1 MTYSVDSAYLE
12 YYKCALKGK
21 YKKADSFFKERG
33 TAFSIGLIA
42 CLIAILFLFS
52 RLLSLPFKIL
62 AVVFSLVS
70 LTGFANHTKL
80 LALSLIILIYQPFQL
95 IVHFL
100 SAVVGL
106 IHPFIAYQL
115 MQEASIPLVFLLT
128 LEKKLKENRKITLS
142 YVKIQKFFKAKLTRN
157 FDKSPWP
164 IQIAMKTMINEF
176 SESMN
181 AGIVAPLGWMD
192 KFHLFDANPVVLRA
206 EQKDLVPILLLNG
219 NYSHQATFL
228 PLLYAL
234 ESSGNKRAVYTV
246 NLPPNYKD
254 TRLIIEKVEEI
265 KKQFGKEKDD
275 AFKIDAIGH
284 SMGSRCIQDVLMA
297 DISFEINRL
306 ITVGTPFKNKT
317 SVNKVFDITAKN
329 DVIIMERSRLA
340 SAKDSIEIDTGHLG
354 LLFHRESLNAM
365 LTFLKS

>member
-21 YKKADSFFKERG
+21 YKKADSFLKERG
-33 TAFSIGLIA
+33 TASTIGIIV
-42 CLIAILFLFS
+42 CLIAVIFLFS
-52 RLLSLPFKIL
+52 RLISLPFKIL
-62 AVVFSLVS
+62 AVVVS
-70 LTGFANHTKL
+70 LLSLKCFTNQIKL
-80 LALSLIILIYQPFQL
+80 LALSFIILIYQPFQL
-95 IVHFL
+95 IVHLL
-100 SAVVGL
+100 SAAVGL
-106 IHPFIAYQL
+106 INPFIAYQL
-115 MQEASIPLVFLLT
+115 MQEAYIPLVFLLT
-128 LEKKLKENRKITLS
+128 YEKKLKENRKAALS
-142 YVKIQKFFKAKLTRN
+142 YIKITRFFKEKLTRN
-157 FDKSPWP
+157 FDKSPWA
-164 IQIAMKTMINEF
+164 IQVAMKTMINEF

-181 AGIVAPLGWMD
+181 AGIVAPLGWME
-192 KFHLFDANPVVLRA
+192 KFHLFNANPIVLK
-206 EQKDLVPILLLNG
+206 EDQKELVPILLLNG

-234 ESSGNKRAVYTV
+234 ENSGNKRAVYTV
-246 NLPPNYKD
+246 NLPPNCRD
-254 TRLIIEKVEEI
+254 NRLIIEKIEEI

-284 SMGSRCIQDVLMA
+284 SMGSHCIQEVLMA

-317 SVNKVFDITAKN
+317 LVNKVFDITAKN
-329 DVIIMERSRLA
+329 DVIILERSNLT
-340 SAKDSIEIDTGHLG
+340 SIKDRVEIDTGHLG